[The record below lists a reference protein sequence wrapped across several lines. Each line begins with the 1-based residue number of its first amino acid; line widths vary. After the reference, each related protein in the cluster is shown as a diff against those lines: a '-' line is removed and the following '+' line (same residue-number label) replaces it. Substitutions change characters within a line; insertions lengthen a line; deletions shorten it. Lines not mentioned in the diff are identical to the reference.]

1 MLNRISL
8 FGCIVVCL
16 SSHLLR
22 DLLRTS
28 WLLPCFGNY
37 KESCCQALDNFEVT
51 QESRDRSLFTSGLV
65 GHMSVIRS
73 HFLVS
78 SSVTSY
84 PSAGRV
90 PGTLVPLTAPAPQ
103 HRGSEVLSHTP
114 SCSCALHQL
123 IPEMCWQWRRN
134 KVWNVWSQCV
144 QVSSVIWHCKVKIW
158 FSSTPSW
165 VEVLSCQECNC

>member
-90 PGTLVPLTAPAPQ
+90 PGTLVPLTAPAPLAPWL
-103 HRGSEVLSHTP
+103 RGAESHAILQLCSSSAEPWDVLAVEEKQGLKCMEP
-114 SCSCALHQL
+114 MCA
-123 IPEMCWQWRRN
+123 
-134 KVWNVWSQCV
+134 
-144 QVSSVIWHCKVKIW
+144 SVIGYM
-158 FSSTPSW
+158 T
-165 VEVLSCQECNC
+165 L